1 MRAMGSYSHRKP
13 RYETGFAITV
23 RRDDASVAGLL
34 RNLHLTGAK
43 LEVTPTFRVGEIIT
57 FRLLD
62 TDVRARVLWSKGTQ
76 AGVTFARPIT
86 PTLVRTLHRQVDG
99 WVTY

>member
-1 MRAMGSYSHRKP
+1 MGSYSHRKP
-13 RYETGFAITV
+13 RYETGFAIIV
-23 RRDDASVAGLL
+23 RRDGESSSGLL
-34 RNLHLTGAK
+34 RNLHLTGGK
-43 LEVTPTFRVGEIIT
+43 LEVTTNLRVGEIVT

-62 TDVRARVLWSKGTQ
+62 TDVRARVMWSKGNQ
-76 AGVTFARPIT
+76 AGVTFSRPIT